1 MGRRTAVLLAV
12 AAAAA
17 VVLYWRPAF
26 IPFRSFEFADV
37 AGVLTTLFLLATFLE
52 RAAEVFVVGMRGER
66 QYKLEQTLSRATDT
80 GKAAAEDA
88 LATFKH
94 DTQGR
99 VFSSILIMGV
109 LISTLGVRGLE
120 PLLDA
125 AKFKELPD
133 FQEGMFEVV
142 DVLLTGCLL
151 AGGSDGI
158 HKLITV
164 FTNWFEATSK
174 NLKKKAE

>member
-1 MGRRTAVLLAV
+1 MQARRPPKTHSP
-12 AAAAA
+12 
-17 VVLYWRPAF
+17 R
-26 IPFRSFEFADV
+26 
-37 AGVLTTLFLLATFLE
+37 
-52 RAAEVFVVGMRGER
+52 
-66 QYKLEQTLSRATDT
+66 
-80 GKAAAEDA
+80 
-88 LATFKH
+88 FKH

-142 DVLLTGCLL
+142 DVVLTGCLL

-158 HKLITV
+158 HKLVTV
-164 FTNWFEATSK
+164 FTNWFESTSK
-174 NLKKKAE
+174 NLKKQAGE